1 MGRYCTHT
9 SWLSATSSP
18 TQLIP
23 GFTSTIAN
31 TVTVINEIAR
41 AEGMIDSF
49 LGRLYTPSTYATSP
63 MIMNLAED
71 ITTYKLFTNYIYN
84 RPEGISSKAKTEL
97 IENRYNIAPNL
108 LEQFR
113 DGKME
118 IYDSAGARIETQSRT
133 DRFYVS
139 TRNYNQTFGED
150 GELAW
155 QLSANK
161 IDDMDSDRLDD

>member
-18 TQLIP
+18 TKLIP

-97 IENRYNIAPNL
+97 IEN
-108 LEQFR
+108 
-113 DGKME
+113 
-118 IYDSAGARIETQSRT
+118 
-133 DRFYVS
+133 
-139 TRNYNQTFGED
+139 
-150 GELAW
+150 
-155 QLSANK
+155 
-161 IDDMDSDRLDD
+161 